1 MSRNTQLSRRFFLR
15 GLGTAMALPALEA
28 MLPTSAMAKV
38 GTKIPL
44 RMGFAYVPNGAI
56 MPEWTPNELGSQFA
70 LSPTLQ
76 PLAGVRDKL
85 QVMGGLDHAKAAA
98 NGDGAGDH
106 ARANATFLTG
116 CQAKKT
122 AGADIRIG
130 ISVDQVAAA
139 KIGHLTKLPSL
150 ELSCDKS
157 RRSGKCDSGYSCAY
171 QYNLSWKNESLPMAP
186 EANPRLVF
194 DRLFGNG
201 MPREESESQTRRQ
214 RHERSI
220 LDFALEDAN
229 RLQRKLGYTDRMKVE
244 EYLQAVRDLEKR
256 IEKSEK
262 GEKNAA
268 PRPKYSRPEGIPA
281 DYGEH
286 ISMMFDLMMLAFQ
299 TDTTR
304 ISTFL
309 LAHDGSNRSFKHI
322 GVSEGHHSLSHHRND
337 EKKIAK
343 LAKIDRFY
351 VQQFASFL
359 KKLKNAREVDG
370 SSLLDH
376 CMIVYGSGISDGNRH
391 NHHDLPALL
400 AGGSAAGLKVGR
412 HASFKDVPMT
422 NLFLALLDR
431 MGVEAEALGDSTGKL
446 ADV

>member
-1 MSRNTQLSRRFFLR
+1 MRANKQLSRRFFLR

-28 MLPTSAMAKV
+28 MLPVSSFAKT
-38 GTKIPL
+38 GSGIPL
-44 RMGFAYVPNGAI
+44 RMAFSYVPNGAI
-56 MPEWTPNELGSQFA
+56 MPQWAPTQTGRQFT
-70 LSPTLQ
+70 LPSTLQ
-76 PLAGVRDKL
+76 PLSGVRDKL
-85 QVMGGLDHAKAAA
+85 QVLGGLDQDKAKA

-130 ISVDQVAAA
+130 VSVDQVAAA
-139 KIGHLTKLPSL
+139 QIGDLTKLPSL
-150 ELSCDKS
+150 ELSCDQS

-171 QYNLSWKNESLPMAP
+171 QYNLSWKNDSLPMAP
-186 EANPRLVF
+186 EANPREIF

-201 MPREESESQTRRQ
+201 VTHEEIESQARRR

-220 LDFALEDAN
+220 LDFALQDAK
-229 RLQRKLGYTDRMKVE
+229 RLQGKLGYTDKAKVE

-256 IEKSEK
+256 IENNEK
-262 GEKNAA
+262 GSQQASPKY
-268 PRPKYSRPEGIPA
+268 PRPDGVPA
-281 DYGEH
+281 SYKDH
-286 ISMMFDLMMLAFQ
+286 IRVMFDLMALAFQ
-299 TDTTR
+299 TDVTR

-309 LAHDGSNRSFKHI
+309 LAHDGSNRSFKDI
-322 GVSEGHHSLSHHRND
+322 GVAEGHHSISHHRND
-337 EKKIAK
+337 QNKIEK

-351 VQQFASFL
+351 VQQFAYFL
-359 KKLKNAREVDG
+359 NKLKNAKEADG

-391 NHHDLPALL
+391 NHEDLPILL

-412 HASFKDVPMT
+412 HKRFDNLPMT
-422 NLFLALLDR
+422 NLYLSLLGK
-431 MGVEAEALGDSTGKL
+431 MGVDSEALGDSTGKL

>member
-1 MSRNTQLSRRFFLR
+1 MTRQLSRRYFLR
-15 GLGTAMALPALEA
+15 GLGTAIALPSLEA
-28 MLPTSAMAKV
+28 MLPVPSFAKA
-38 GTKIPL
+38 GGEIPL
-44 RMGFAYVPNGAI
+44 RMAFAYVPNGAI
-56 MPEWTPNELGSQFA
+56 MPQWSPKKMGSQFT
-70 LSPTLQ
+70 LPPTLQ
-76 PLAGVRDKL
+76 PLDGVRDKL
-85 QVMGGLDHAKAAA
+85 QVLGGLDQDKAKA

-130 ISVDQVAAA
+130 ISVDQVAATQ
-139 KIGHLTKLPSL
+139 IGGLTKLPSL

-171 QYNLSWKNESLPMAP
+171 QFNLSWKNDSLPMAP
-186 EANPRLVF
+186 EANPREVF

-201 MPREESESQTRRQ
+201 IANEEAESQARRR

-220 LDFALEDAN
+220 LDFALEDAK
-229 RLQRKLGYTDRMKVE
+229 RLQSRLGYTDKAKVG
-244 EYLQAVRDLEKR
+244 EYLDAVRDLERR
-256 IEKSEK
+256 IENSENV
-262 GEKNAA
+262 EK
-268 PRPKYSRPEGIPA
+268 PRPKYPRPEGVPSG
-281 DYGEH
+281 YGKH
-286 ISMMFDLMMLAFQ
+286 IRMMFDLMALAFQ

-309 LAHDGSNRSFKHI
+309 LAHDGSNRSFKDI
-322 GVSEGHHSLSHHRND
+322 GVAEGHHTISHHRND
-337 EKKIAK
+337 QKKIAK

-351 VQQFASFL
+351 VQQFAYFLNKL
-359 KKLKNAREVDG
+359 KKAREADG

-391 NHHDLPALL
+391 SHEDLPVLL

-412 HASFKDVPMT
+412 HKRFDGIPMT
-422 NLFLALLDR
+422 NLYLSLLDR
-431 MGVEAEALGDSTGKL
+431 MSVEAEALGDSTGKL
-446 ADV
+446 ADI

>member
-1 MSRNTQLSRRFFLR
+1 M
-15 GLGTAMALPALEA
+15 GTAIALPALEV
-28 MLPTSAMAKV
+28 MLPAPTFAKA
-38 GTKIPL
+38 GRKIPL
-44 RMGFAYVPNGAI
+44 RMAFTYMPNGAI
-56 MPEWTPNELGSQFA
+56 MPQWTPKKTGRRFDLP
-70 LSPTLQ
+70 PTLQ
-76 PLAGVRDKL
+76 PLSGLRDSL
-85 QVMGGLDHAKAAA
+85 QVLGGLDQDKAKA

-130 ISVDQVAAA
+130 VSVDQVAASQ
-139 KIGHLTKLPSL
+139 IGHLTKLPSL

-171 QYNLSWKNESLPMAP
+171 QFNLSWKNDSLPMAP
-186 EANPRLVF
+186 EANPREVF

-201 MPREESESQTRRQ
+201 IAKEEAESQERRH

-220 LDFALEDAN
+220 LDFALQDVK
-229 RLQRKLGYTDRMKVE
+229 RLQSKLGHTDRGKLE
-244 EYLQAVRDLEKR
+244 EYLEAVRDLEKR
-256 IEKSEK
+256 IEKTEK
-262 GEKNAA
+262 TEK
-268 PRPKYSRPEGIPA
+268 PRPGYPRPEGVPP

-286 ISMMFDLMMLAFQ
+286 IRMMFDLMALAFQ

-304 ISTFL
+304 VSTFL
-309 LAHDGSNRSFKHI
+309 LAHDGSNRSFKEI
-322 GVSEGHHSLSHHRND
+322 GVAEGHHSISHHQND
-337 EKKIAK
+337 QKKIAK

-351 VQQFASFL
+351 VQQFAYFL
-359 KKLKNAREVDG
+359 KKLKNMREADG
-370 SSLLDH
+370 STLLDH

-391 NHHDLPALL
+391 NHEDLPVLL
-400 AGGSAAGLKVGR
+400 AGGAAADLSIGR
-412 HASFKDVPMT
+412 HKRFDGVPLT
-422 NLFLALLDR
+422 NLYLSLLER